1 MQILGRRRATVMLR
15 MKAAQGALVL
25 AVIAVTSGCHA
36 SPLASPGP
44 SSSATSAQATA
55 PSLQSGPG
63 LDQTCPRDL
72 SAVKR
77 ARSVGP
83 FRVAHLLP
91 GSKAAQSGPFGRLLG
106 SREAIALLARISRT
120 YQRVPGVE
128 MSSAAQS
135 TSARLSLWLCSGTIT
150 GEEFVTAGIAPST
163 LVAEGSATTFVR
175 DTAEGCWRR
184 LAASDPQNLTNIG
197 EPFPFDYDPKVGSG
211 HRSAAGPQ
219 ITVETPSVFWRWASR
234 VHAGKVPVKSFL
246 TYTFDSSFRV
256 KSVHIRASDPT
267 VNATLD
273 VAALAAAPSIPR
285 PVPICPAAR
294 P

>member
-1 MQILGRRRATVMLR
+1 MQIRGRRRAT
-15 MKAAQGALVL
+15 AGATLML
-25 AVIAVTSGCHA
+25 AVISVTSGCHA
-36 SPLASPGP
+36 SPLASSRS

-55 PSLQSGPG
+55 PSPQSGTALG
-63 LDQTCPRDL
+63 QTCPRDL

-77 ARSVGP
+77 ARSLGP
-83 FRVAHLLP
+83 FRVATLLP
-91 GSKAAQSGPFGRLLG
+91 GSKAAQSASFLRPLG
-106 SREAIALLARISRT
+106 SREAIALLTRISRS
-120 YQRVPGVE
+120 YQHVPGVE
-128 MSSAAQS
+128 MSSTQPA
-135 TSARLSLWLCSGTIT
+135 SARLSVWLCSGTIT
-150 GEEFVTAGIAPST
+150 GEEFITAGSAPST

-211 HRSAAGPQ
+211 PRSAAGPQ

-234 VHAGKVPVKSFL
+234 VHAAKIPVKSFL
-246 TYTFDSSFRV
+246 TYTVDSSFRV
-256 KSVHIRASDPT
+256 QSVHIRASDLT

-273 VAALAAAPSIPR
+273 VAALAAVPAIPR
-285 PVPICPAAR
+285 PVPICPAGR

>member
-1 MQILGRRRATVMLR
+1 MQIPGRGRAAVMLR
-15 MKAAQGALVL
+15 MKTAGAALML
-25 AVIAVTSGCHA
+25 AVIAVMSGCHA
-36 SPLASPGP
+36 SPSASSRP
-44 SSSATSAQATA
+44 SSSATSARATA
-55 PSLQSGPG
+55 QSLQSGTA
-63 LDQTCPRDL
+63 QTCPRDL

-77 ARSVGP
+77 ARSLGP

-91 GSKAAQSGPFGRLLG
+91 GSKAAQSGPFGRSLG
-106 SREAIALLARISRT
+106 SREAIALLTRISRT

-128 MSSAAQS
+128 MSSTQPA
-135 TSARLSLWLCSGTIT
+135 SARLSVWLCSGTIT
-150 GEEFVTAGIAPST
+150 GEEFITAGSAPST
-163 LVAEGSATTFVR
+163 LVADGSATTFVR
-175 DTAEGCWRR
+175 DMAEGCWRR

-211 HRSAAGPQ
+211 PRSAVGSQ

-234 VHAGKVPVKSFL
+234 VHAGKIPVKSFL
-246 TYTFDSSFRV
+246 TYTVDSSLRV
-256 KSVHIRASDPT
+256 QSVHIRASDLT

-273 VAALAAAPSIPR
+273 VTALAVKPAIPR

>member
-1 MQILGRRRATVMLR
+1 MQITRRRRAPVMLR
-15 MKAAQGALVL
+15 IKAAQTALVL
-25 AVIAVTSGCHA
+25 AVIAVTSGCHG
-36 SPLASPGP
+36 SPSASPGT
-44 SSSATSAQATA
+44 SSSARSARATA
-55 PSLQSGPG
+55 PSLQSGPALG
-63 LDQTCPRDL
+63 QTCPRDV
-72 SAVKR
+72 SAVQR

-83 FRVAHLLP
+83 FRVADLLP
-91 GSKAAQSGPFGRLLG
+91 GSKVAQSGPFARSLG
-106 SREAIALLARISRT
+106 SPEAIALLTRISRI

-128 MSSAAQS
+128 MSSTQP

-150 GEEFVTAGIAPST
+150 GEEFITAGTAPST

-184 LAASDPQNLTNIG
+184 LAPSDPQNLTNIG

-211 HRSAAGPQ
+211 HRSAVGLQ

-256 KSVHIRASDPT
+256 HSVHIRASDLT

-273 VAALAAAPSIPR
+273 VAPLAAAPAIPR
-285 PVPICPAAR
+285 PVPICPAGR

>member
-1 MQILGRRRATVMLR
+1 MQIHGRRRATVMLR
-15 MKAAQGALVL
+15 LKATQATLAM
-25 AVIAVTSGCHA
+25 AVIAAASGCNA
-36 SPLASPGP
+36 SRSASPGP

-55 PSLQSGPG
+55 PALQSGAGPG
-63 LDQTCPRDL
+63 QTCPRDL

-83 FRVAHLLP
+83 FRVATLLP
-91 GSKAAQSGPFGRLLG
+91 GSKVAQSGPFMHPLG
-106 SREAIALLARISRT
+106 SREAIALLTRISRT
-120 YQRVPGVE
+120 YQHLPGVE
-128 MSSAAQS
+128 MSSTEPA
-135 TSARLSLWLCSGTIT
+135 SARLSLWLCSGTIT
-150 GEEFVTAGIAPST
+150 GEEFITAGAAPSM
-163 LVAEGSATTFVR
+163 LVADGSATTFVR
-175 DTAEGCWRR
+175 DTAQGCWRR

-211 HRSAAGPQ
+211 HRSAVVRQ

-234 VHAGKVPVKSFL
+234 VHAGKIPVKSFL

-256 KSVHIRASDPT
+256 RSVHIRASDLT

-273 VAALAAAPSIPR
+273 VAVLAAAPAIPR
-285 PVPICPAAR
+285 PAPVCPAGR